1 MYTLEWKYYL
11 VKCEVLAIIILAP
24 LFGAYYLS
32 QTSGYFD
39 FYPISYNISEKLL
52 SKDFFIS
59 VSGGMHMYDW
69 YLIVMTSVILCVA
82 ISLHKDKIPVI
93 NKIFAKNDSDTG
105 TLALYQPKTKQ
116 GHGTLKTSLIV
127 FPIGIPVF
135 TFIGCLVCRIIYII
149 IFSVNNIYIS
159 EPYIQDATIQA
170 LMVSDYKED
179 QTGKTEQE
187 YNVIQAITYIDGKQ
201 YRCETKLKASKS
213 PTCEYGHF
221 PRIGDTQIMYN
232 NSPEDCEI
240 CRFLN
245 LAQLNRPGDT
255 IQLKIC
261 KGVLGI
267 PVVKSFSMKTKNTP
281 DEYDFL
287 PTSRYQD

>member
-1 MYTLEWKYYL
+1 
-11 VKCEVLAIIILAP
+11 
-24 LFGAYYLS
+24 
-32 QTSGYFD
+32 
-39 FYPISYNISEKLL
+39 
-52 SKDFFIS
+52 
-59 VSGGMHMYDW
+59 
-69 YLIVMTSVILCVA
+69 
-82 ISLHKDKIPVI
+82 
-93 NKIFAKNDSDTG
+93 
-105 TLALYQPKTKQ
+105 
-116 GHGTLKTSLIV
+116 
-127 FPIGIPVF
+127 
-135 TFIGCLVCRIIYII
+135 
-149 IFSVNNIYIS
+149 
-159 EPYIQDATIQA
+159 
-170 LMVSDYKED
+170 MVSDYKED

-201 YRCETKLKASKS
+201 YRCETNLTSEFG
-213 PTCEYGHF
+213 PF

>member
-1 MYTLEWKYYL
+1 MDELEWKYYL

-24 LFGAYYLS
+24 PLGAYYLS

-39 FYPISYNISEKLL
+39 FYPISYNISENLL

-59 VSGGMHMYDW
+59 LSGGMHMYDW
-69 YLIVMTSVILCVA
+69 YLIVMAAVILCIA

-93 NKIFAKNDSDTG
+93 NKIFAKNDSDTD
-105 TLALYQPKTKQ
+105 TTALHQPEKRK
-116 GHGTLKTSLIV
+116 GIDTLKTSLIV

-187 YNVIQAITYIDGKQ
+187 YNVVQAMTYIDGKQ
-201 YRCETKLKASKS
+201 YQCETKLK
-213 PTCEYGHF
+213 
-221 PRIGDTQIMYN
+221 
-232 NSPEDCEI
+232 I
-240 CRFLN
+240 CRFPS

-267 PVVKSFSMKTKNTP
+267 PIVKSFSMKTKSAP